1 MNRFQIFALSALVLV
16 CQSEA
21 FALPSSQGTPA
32 PEATPAP
39 YGSPVPEEPPT
50 CVSKADPVA
59 LELLTDLLE
68 PTTNEVDCF
77 AYAEGD
83 QLCQVCSKAQ
93 TRVGCCK
100 YWQKGTLGLGARF
113 TFKWEA
119 DAACNA
125 RPSQADSYG
134 NTIKPKIVGRDRA
147 KCDFS
152 ERDYAKAAFD
162 EGFERAREGYNRARD
177 ASRGGGGGVVG
188 GIGGIGGFIGG
199 AIRDAATR

>member
-93 TRVGCCK
+93 TREGCCK
-100 YWQKGTLGLGARF
+100 YWKKATLGLGARF

-152 ERDYAKAAFD
+152 ERDYKKAGLKENLDRGREAL
-162 EGFERAREGYNRARD
+162 EGINRIRNGIEGIR
-177 ASRGGGGGVVG
+177 RGGVLDQ
-188 GIGGIGGFIGG
+188 I
-199 AIRDAATR
+199 IR

>member
-1 MNRFQIFALSALVLV
+1 
-16 CQSEA
+16 
-21 FALPSSQGTPA
+21 
-32 PEATPAP
+32 
-39 YGSPVPEEPPT
+39 
-50 CVSKADPVA
+50 VA

-93 TRVGCCK
+93 TREGCCK
-100 YWQKGTLGLGARF
+100 YWKKGTLGLGARF

-134 NTIKPKIVGRDRA
+134 KTIKPKIVGRDRA

-152 ERDYAKAAFD
+152 ERDYAKAAFND
-162 EGFERAREGYNRARD
+162 GIDRAKEGFRKAE
-177 ASRGGGGGVVG
+177 
-188 GIGGIGGFIGG
+188 GIGRAVQGGAQGIG
-199 AIRDAATR
+199 RSVLDQVLR

>member
-93 TRVGCCK
+93 TREGCCK
-100 YWQKGTLGLGARF
+100 YWQKGFVGVGARF

-119 DAACNA
+119 DAKCNA

-152 ERDYAKAAFD
+152 ERDYKKAGLKENLDRGREAL
-162 EGFERAREGYNRARD
+162 EGINRIRNGIEGIR
-177 ASRGGGGGVVG
+177 RGGVLDQ
-188 GIGGIGGFIGG
+188 I
-199 AIRDAATR
+199 IR

>member
-1 MNRFQIFALSALVLV
+1 MNRFKLFAFSALVLV

-50 CVSKADPVA
+50 CVSKADPAA

-68 PTTNEVDCF
+68 PTTNEVECF

-83 QLCQVCSKAQ
+83 QLCQVCSKPQ
-93 TRVGCCK
+93 NGLGCCK
-100 YWQKGTLGLGARF
+100 YWQKGAVGVGARF
-113 TFKWEA
+113 AFKWET

-125 RPSQADSYG
+125 RRTQADSHG
-134 NTIKPKIVGRDRA
+134 NTVRPKIVGRDQAR
-147 KCDFS
+147 CDYS
-152 ERDYAKAAFD
+152 ERHARNAGLK
-162 EGFERAREGYNRARD
+162 EGVARGREALEGINRIRNGIEGIT
-177 ASRGGGGGVVG
+177 RGGGLDQ
-188 GIGGIGGFIGG
+188 IL
-199 AIRDAATR
+199 R

>member
-93 TRVGCCK
+93 TREGCCK
-100 YWQKGTLGLGARF
+100 YWKKGTLGLGARF

-134 NTIKPKIVGRDRA
+134 KTIKPKIVGRDRA

-152 ERDYAKAAFD
+152 ERDYAKAAFND
-162 EGFERAREGYNRARD
+162 GIDRAKEGFRKAE
-177 ASRGGGGGVVG
+177 
-188 GIGGIGGFIGG
+188 GIGRAVQGGAQGIG
-199 AIRDAATR
+199 RSVLDQVLR

>member
-93 TRVGCCK
+93 TREGCCK
-100 YWQKGTLGLGARF
+100 YWQKGFVGVGARF

-119 DAACNA
+119 DAKCNA

-152 ERDYAKAAFD
+152 ERDYKKAGLKENLDRGREAL
-162 EGFERAREGYNRARD
+162 EGINRIGNGIEGIR
-177 ASRGGGGGVVG
+177 RGGVLDQ
-188 GIGGIGGFIGG
+188 I
-199 AIRDAATR
+199 IR

>member
-100 YWQKGTLGLGARF
+100 YWQKGIAGVGARF

-152 ERDYAKAAFD
+152 ERDYKKAGLKENLDRGREAL
-162 EGFERAREGYNRARD
+162 EGINRIRNGIEGIR
-177 ASRGGGGGVVG
+177 RGGVLDQ
-188 GIGGIGGFIGG
+188 I
-199 AIRDAATR
+199 IR